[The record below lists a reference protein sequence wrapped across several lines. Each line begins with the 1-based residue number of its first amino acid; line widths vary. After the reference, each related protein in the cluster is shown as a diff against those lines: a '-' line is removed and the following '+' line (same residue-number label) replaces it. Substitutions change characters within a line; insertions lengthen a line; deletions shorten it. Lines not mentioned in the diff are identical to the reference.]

1 MSRRPSTIRSISVG
15 DNLEA
20 LSNIQQGSV
29 NLAYL
34 DPPFMSGRSYDA
46 YLGRSRTPKQNAEIA
61 AFEDRWTWQDTTER
75 DFQRIREVLPLSVAE
90 LLRGLVS
97 SQGRTGLLA
106 YLLWLTPRLYWTK
119 ASLSKT
125 GSLYLHCDSSSSH
138 YLKILLDAMLGPANF
153 RNEIIWRRTHAH
165 SSSHRFGPVHDVILY
180 YSNSGDYVWNP
191 VHTSYD
197 SRYIDNY
204 FNREDENGRFQAIT
218 CTAPGDRT
226 GTKAHYSWKGMLP
239 PPGRHWAWKY
249 EQMQEFE
256 AAGRLVYSSN
266 GVPRLKRYAHEG
278 LGVAVQDVWMDI
290 PRLDAHSSERLGYE
304 TQKPVA
310 LLERIISA
318 SSRPGDVVL
327 DPFCGSGTTLVAAER
342 LGRGWL
348 GIDSSLLAGSL
359 ALGRT
364 RGVVGTKPIRLKGFP
379 DRTAAAMQLFKK
391 KPLGFGVWAASLL
404 GTLPDRTLLSDNLL
418 IGTGDVAGTKRIS
431 LISMVPIDTKCEV
444 PSIKLTNNKKTPIGI
459 VVKIRGV
466 DPSFRKWVAAEFGE
480 KFVEVAIG
488 SMTSAETHNSG
499 IAKEVLQMASRSAA

>member
-1 MSRRPSTIRSISVG
+1 MTRRPNTIRSITVA

-20 LSNIQQGSV
+20 LSTIQEGSV

-46 YLGRSRTPKQNAEIA
+46 YLARSRTPKQNVEIA
-61 AFEDRWTWQDTTER
+61 AFEDRWIWQDATES
-75 DFQRIREVLPLSVAE
+75 DFQSLGEVVPLSVAE

-106 YLLWLTPRLYWTK
+106 YLIWLTPRLYWTK
-119 ASLSKT
+119 VCLSKSGT
-125 GSLYLHCDSSSSH
+125 LYLHCDSSSSH

-180 YSNSGDYVWNP
+180 YSKSSDYVWNP
-191 VHTSYD
+191 VHVSYD
-197 SRYIDNY
+197 SEYINSY
-204 FNREDENGRFQAIT
+204 YNREDENGRFQAIT

-226 GTKAHYSWKGMLP
+226 GTKAHYLWKGMLP

-256 AAGRLVYSSN
+256 AAGRLIYSSN

-278 LGVAVQDVWMDI
+278 LGVAVQDVWTDI

-304 TQKPVA
+304 TQKPIA

-327 DPFCGSGTTLVAAER
+327 DPFCGSGTTLVASER

-348 GIDSSLLAGSL
+348 GIDSSLLACSL

-364 RGVVGTKPIRLKGFP
+364 RSVVGTKPIRLQGFP
-379 DRTAAAMQLFKK
+379 DRPAVAMKLFRE
-391 KPLGFGVWAASLL
+391 KPVGFGVWAASLL
-404 GTLPDRTLLSDNLL
+404 GTLPERTLLSDSLL
-418 IGTGDVAGTKRIS
+418 VGTGDVAGPKRIS
-431 LISMVPIDTKCEV
+431 LISLIPIDTKCEL
-444 PSIKLTNNKKTPIGI
+444 PSLNLTNDKRNPIGI
-459 VVKIRGV
+459 LVKIRGV
-466 DPSFRKWVAAEFGE
+466 DASLKKRIAAQFGGR
-480 KFVEVAIG
+480 FLEVAIA
-488 SMTSAETHNSG
+488 SMTSAETHNRG
-499 IAKEVLQMASRSAA
+499 IAVEVLQIASRSAA